1 MSGREEEIKEVI
13 RSYIETESQIKELS
27 KDVKELKDVKKGQE
41 ESLLEFMKEQGLGEI
56 TLKNGSKIK
65 CVKSKSL
72 EPMNKDFILSAL
84 AEELGDESKA
94 SLFYEKMNEKRAVTE
109 KECIKKTK

>member
-1 MSGREEEIKEVI
+1 MSGKEEEVKEII
-13 RSYIETESQIKELS
+13 RSYIETESNIKEMS
-27 KDVKELKDVKKGQE
+27 KDIKELKDIKRGQE
-41 ESLLEFMKEQGLGEI
+41 ESLMEFMKEQGLGEI

-72 EPMNKDFILSAL
+72 EPMNKEFILSAL
-84 AEELGDESKA
+84 TEELGDESRA
-94 SLFYEKMNEKRAVTE
+94 SVFYEKMNEKRAVTE